1 MLKTREPERLVVLFI
16 LGWAL
21 LNFPLL
27 LLWDHEATVFGLPLF
42 PAGLFLI
49 WAGLIAALAWLL
61 ESNGQ

>member
-1 MLKTREPERLVVLFI
+1 MLKAKASERLVALFI

-27 LLWDHEATVFGLPLF
+27 LLWDHEATIIGLPLF

-49 WAGLIAALAWLL
+49 WAVLIIALAWLL
-61 ESNGQ
+61 ESSEL